1 MWVAHLMICDP
12 QFVRSKHQS
21 YFATFSVAL
30 LLFTT

>member
-12 QFVRSKHQS
+12 QFVLCKCQS
-21 YFATFSVAL
+21 YFATFNVAL